1 MKFVSRTCTESKA
14 VPSLGPGT
22 PVGLDELRD
31 IGAYVLL
38 GAPGSGKTTL
48 FEREARE
55 TSGVFDSAR
64 DFTALDRPEWHGK
77 TLFIDAL
84 DERRPRSSSPT
95 HPLDQVRSKLDKLG
109 RPRFR
114 ISCRDADWLGKSD
127 WDHLKRVSPDGSVRV
142 FHLDPL
148 DQDGIYG
155 ILSEILKT
163 QTPEQFVDEATDRGV
178 ERLLDNPLT
187 LKLLV
192 SVTSAGGWPASRSET
207 YERACAILLRETNL
221 EHTAAAQD
229 RPAEKALLEAAEK
242 LCAIQLMAGMDGY
255 SLQPVQADAQFIPF
269 GEVAQ
274 EAREAVHYAL
284 RSRLFVSA
292 ASGMT
297 TVHRHVAEFLA
308 GRYLAGR
315 IHKGTPVTRV
325 LALVTGYDGH
335 VVSDLQGITAWLAV
349 HCKESR
355 VPVTER
361 DPVGTLLY
369 GDISVFTPE
378 EKTLLVRAV
387 AQHLERHKGLKEL
400 FHSRNPRLADL
411 ATPDMADSFRATL
424 STSDEDSTNLLA
436 TLLVLRALQVGPEV
450 PGLADVARTL
460 VRERDRH
467 HDVRNE
473 ALDAYVGQGKGT
485 KDYSTVLSGLLEEVW
500 QGKISDPENELLGR
514 LLSTL
519 YPEPLG
525 AVRAVSYLRSP
536 KHLLHGGA
544 YWRFWSFRI
553 AEETHMQRIAELL
566 DAFADKAAR
575 IRSEFEGRW
584 FGRFGSPFSTIRH
597 LPPSL
602 LARYLESGGSEVE
615 PSRLRAWLELISDSG
630 VVRVGP
636 EERRTLHEWLSARPN
651 MVRSVFRAAA
661 EKSAR
666 DGRVKQV
673 VDHAQRLLLDSP
685 LPPDFDHW
693 CMEQSRQSSDQGD
706 EGLARIFRESAR
718 TIRRRNPSISE
729 PGESVSPSAELNSSL
744 KHKPEGLLAD
754 DGPVRRS
761 EQEPSDD
768 TPDPAEASRDEW
780 QRHTRKRRHLLYE
793 NRCEAAFLEGLAEV
807 YFGNDFLT
815 EGASPQERLLDLLGD
830 HELVEAAVAG
840 LQGTVTRDDLPTERE
855 VLQLHSQGQSY
866 RLALPFLAGMNEIDQ
881 CSGSTVE
888 SHDKSR
894 LRLALAFRYTK
905 QPHHPTLA
913 KPASPGVGGT
923 EVPRWYRDLLKY
935 KPCLPA
941 DVLVRTVR
949 AEIKQGSVLFSELLN
964 FLYEGA
970 YSEVARLASLP
981 LLRLIPVRCTAP
993 QLDGLEVV
1001 LKSAL
1006 LYCDKREL
1014 HVLIEEKLGKKSM
1027 TVGQTVYWLAAGL
1040 FLDPSQYRQRLEG
1053 YVAFDEERI
1062 KHVVKFMAGGL
1073 MDSDRSL
1080 PIQSLDVE
1088 SLEALVARGGRLHRP
1103 LSQGTQAV
1111 RASALIQ
1118 SLVKQLGSDP
1128 SPATTEALER
1138 LLRMPELK
1146 PWHPEIRHSQRHQLE
1161 LRRDSYFSYPSIEQ
1175 LRQTLDNCRPAS
1187 VSDLA
1192 ALTIDRLDGLAR
1204 EIRDGNASLWRQ
1216 FWNVDA
1222 HGVPTTPRHED
1233 RCRDLLLELLKGRGL
1248 EQLGVDLQREAYYSD
1263 DKRADIRAS
1272 FEGSNIPIEIKKSMH
1287 SELWSSIRNQLV
1299 GKYTRDPRSEGYG
1312 IYLVLWFGAQNV
1324 PKPPNGPRP
1333 ENASELR
1340 ERLLDGLEASER
1352 LKISIVVIDVAS
1364 PDIGS
1369 KRPPVAQPAL

>member
-1 MKFVSRTCTESKA
+1 MKFVDRTCTEFKA
-14 VPSLGPGT
+14 VPSLSSGT

-31 IGAYVLL
+31 TGAYILL
-38 GAPGSGKTTL
+38 GAPGSGKTTV

-55 TSGVFDSAR
+55 ASGVFESAR
-64 DFTALDRPEWHGK
+64 DFIALSDRPEWHGK

-84 DERRPRSSSPT
+84 DERRPRSSNPT
-95 HPLDQVRSKLDKLG
+95 HPLDQIRSKLDELG

-155 ILSEILKT
+155 ILSGILKT

-178 ERLLDNPLT
+178 ERLLGNPLI

-192 SVTSAGGWPASRSET
+192 SVTSAGGWPASTAET
-207 YERACAILLRETNL
+207 YERACAILLQETNR

-229 RPAEKALLEAAEK
+229 RPAEKALLEAAGK
-242 LCAIQLMAGMDGY
+242 LCAIQLMTGMDGY
-255 SLQPVQADAQFIPF
+255 SLQPVQKDAQFIPF
-269 GEVAQ
+269 SEADQ
-274 EAREAVHYAL
+274 EAREADYYAL

-292 ASGMT
+292 ARGMT

-315 IHKGTPVTRV
+315 IHNGTPVSRV
-325 LALVTGYDGH
+325 LALVTGFDGH
-335 VVSDLQGITAWLAV
+335 VVSDLQGMTAWLAV
-349 HCKESR
+349 HCKQGR
-355 VPVTER
+355 MPVMER

-369 GDISVFTPE
+369 GDISVFAPE

-387 AQHLERHKGLKEL
+387 AQHLERHTGLKEL
-400 FHSRNPRLADL
+400 FHNRNRRLADL
-411 ATPDMADSFRATL
+411 ATPEMADSFRATL
-424 STSDEDSTNLLA
+424 STSDADSTNLMA
-436 TLLVLRALQVGPEV
+436 TLLVLRALQVGSEV
-450 PGLADVARTL
+450 PGIADVARSL

-467 HDVRNE
+467 HDVRIE
-473 ALDAYVGQGKGT
+473 ALDAYVQQGKGAE
-485 KDYSTVLSGLLEEVW
+485 DYSTVLSGLLEEVW
-500 QGKISDPENELLGR
+500 QGTISDPENELLGR
-514 LLSTL
+514 LLSIL

-525 AVRAVSYLRSP
+525 AARAVSYLRSP

-544 YWRFWSFRI
+544 YWQFWSFRI
-553 AEETHMQRIAELL
+553 AEETDMQRIAELL
-566 DAFADKAAR
+566 DAFADRAAS

-584 FGRFGSPFSTIRH
+584 SGRFGSAFSIIRH

-602 LARYLESGGSEVE
+602 MARYLESGDSEVE
-615 PSRLRAWLELISDSG
+615 PSRLRAWLELISDAG

-636 EERRTLHEWLSARPN
+636 EERRTLQEWLVARPN
-651 MVRSVFRAAA
+651 IVRSVFRVVA

-666 DGRVKQV
+666 GGRSKQV
-673 VDHAQRLLLDSP
+673 VDDAQSLLLDLP
-685 LPPDFDHW
+685 LPPDFEHW
-693 CMEQSRQSSDQGD
+693 CLEQSRQASDQGD
-706 EGLARIFRESAR
+706 EGVARIFQESAR
-718 TIRRRNPSISE
+718 TIRRRDPSSSE
-729 PGESVSPSAELNSSL
+729 PGESVSPRAKLTSSFE
-744 KHKPEGLLAD
+744 HEPEAVLAD
-754 DGPVRRS
+754 DGPVRRL
-761 EQEPSDD
+761 EREPSDD
-768 TPDPAEASRDEW
+768 TPDPAEAPREKW
-780 QRHTRKRRHLLYE
+780 RHYTRERRRLLYE
-793 NRCEAAFLEGLAEV
+793 NRCQPAFLEGLAEV

-815 EGASPQERLLDLLGD
+815 EGAGPRERLLDLLGD
-830 HELVEAAVAG
+830 RELVEAAVAG
-840 LQGTVTRDDLPTERE
+840 LQGTVTRDDVPTDGE
-855 VLQLHSQGQSY
+855 VLRLHSRGESY
-866 RLALPFLAGMNEIDQ
+866 RLALPFLAGMNEIDR

-888 SHDKSR
+888 SLDKSR

-913 KPASPGVGGT
+913 KPASPGFGET
-923 EVPRWYRDLLKY
+923 ELPRWYRDLLKCD
-935 KPCLPA
+935 PGLPA

-949 AEIKQGSVLFSELLN
+949 AEIKQGLVLLSELLN
-964 FLYEGA
+964 FLYEGV

-1006 LYCDKREL
+1006 LYCDTSEL
-1014 HVLIEEKLGKKSM
+1014 HGLIEEKLGKKSM

-1040 FLDPSQYRQRLEG
+1040 FLDPSEYRQRLEG

-1062 KHVVKFMAGGL
+1062 KHLVKFMAGGL
-1073 MDSDRSL
+1073 MDSDCSL
-1080 PIQSLDVE
+1080 PIQSLDVD

-1111 RASALIQ
+1111 RASALIRGF
-1118 SLVKQLGSDP
+1118 VEQLGSDP
-1128 SPATTEALER
+1128 SPAATEALER
-1138 LLRMPELK
+1138 LLQVPELK
-1146 PWHPEIRHSQRHQLE
+1146 PWHPEIRHSQRHQVE

-1175 LRQTLDNCRPAS
+1175 VRQTLDNCRPAS
-1187 VSDLA
+1187 ASDLA

-1216 FWNVDA
+1216 FWNVDG

-1248 EQLGVDLQREAYYSD
+1248 ERLGVDLQREAYYAD

-1272 FEGSNIPIEIKKSMH
+1272 FGDSNIPIEIKKSMH
-1287 SELWSSIRNQLV
+1287 SELWSAIRNQLV
-1299 GKYTRDPRSEGYG
+1299 GKYTRDPGSEGYG

-1324 PKPPNGPRP
+1324 PNPPTGPGP
-1333 ENASELR
+1333 KNASALR
-1340 ERLLDGLEASER
+1340 ERLRDGLAVNER

-1364 PDIGS
+1364 LD
-1369 KRPPVAQPAL
+1369 VD

>member
-1 MKFVSRTCTESKA
+1 MKFVSRTCTEVNA
-14 VPSLGPGT
+14 VSSLGPGT
-22 PVGLDELRD
+22 PVSLHELREA
-31 IGAYVLL
+31 GAYVLL

-55 TSGVFDSAR
+55 TSGVFESAR
-64 DFTALDRPEWHGK
+64 DFIALSDRPEWRGK

-84 DERRPRSSSPT
+84 DERRPRSSNPT

-109 RPRFR
+109 RPGFR

-142 FHLDPL
+142 FNLDPL

-155 ILSEILKT
+155 ILAEILKT
-163 QTPEQFVDEATDRGV
+163 QTPEQFVHEASDRGL

-187 LKLLV
+187 LGLLV
-192 SVTSAGGWPASRSET
+192 SVTSAGGWPASRAET
-207 YERACAILLRETNL
+207 YERACAILLRETNR
-221 EHTAAAQD
+221 EHTAAAQN
-229 RPAEKALLEAAEK
+229 RPAEQALLEAAGK
-242 LCAIQLMAGMDGY
+242 LCALQLMTGMDGY
-255 SLQPVQADAQFIPF
+255 SLQPVQKDAQFISF
-269 GEVAQ
+269 TEVDQ
-274 EAREAVHYAL
+274 EAREADHYAL

-308 GRYLAGR
+308 GCYLAGR
-315 IHKGTPVTRV
+315 IDKGTPVSRV

-335 VVSDLQGITAWLAV
+335 VVSDMQGITAWLAV
-349 HCKESR
+349 HCRQSR
-355 VPVTER
+355 VPVMER

-378 EKTLLVRAV
+378 ERTLLVRAV
-387 AQHLERHKGLKEL
+387 AQHLERHTGLKEL

-411 ATPDMADSFRATL
+411 ATPEMADSFRATL
-424 STSDEDSTNLLA
+424 RTSDEDGTNLLA

-460 VRERDRH
+460 VQERDRH

-473 ALDAYVGQGKGT
+473 ALDAYVRQGKGAE
-485 KDYSTVLSGLLEEVW
+485 DYSTVLSGLLEEVW

-514 LLSTL
+514 LLSAL
-519 YPEPLG
+519 FPEPLG

-536 KHLLHGGA
+536 KHFLHGGA
-544 YWRFWSFRI
+544 YWRFWNFRI
-553 AEETHMQRIAELL
+553 AEETDMQRIAELL
-566 DAFADKAAR
+566 DAFADKAAS
-575 IRSEFEGRW
+575 IPSEFEGRR
-584 FGRFGSPFSTIRH
+584 FGRFGSAFSTIRH

-602 LARYLESGGSEVE
+602 LARYLESGDSEVE
-615 PSRLRAWLELISDSG
+615 PSRLRAWLELISDAG
-630 VVRVGP
+630 TVRPGP
-636 EERRTLHEWLSARPN
+636 EERRTIQEWLAARPN
-651 MVRSVFRAAA
+651 IVKSVFRAVA
-661 EKSAR
+661 EKSASDR
-666 DGRVKQV
+666 RFEQV
-673 VDHAQRLLLDSP
+673 VDNAQRLLLDLP

-693 CMEQSRQSSDQGD
+693 CLEQSRQASDQGD
-706 EGLARIFRESAR
+706 DGVARIFRESAL
-718 TIRRRNPSISE
+718 TIRRRNPSSAE
-729 PGESVSPSAELNSSL
+729 PGESVSPSAKLNSSL
-744 KHKPEGLLAD
+744 NYKQGGVLAD

-761 EQEPSDD
+761 EQESSDD
-768 TPDPAEASRDEW
+768 APDPAEAPREKW
-780 QRHTRKRRHLLYE
+780 RHHTQERRRLLYE
-793 NRCEAAFLEGLAEV
+793 NRCEPAFLEGLAEV

-815 EGASPQERLLDLLGD
+815 KGASPQERLLDLLGD

-840 LQGTVTRDDLPTERE
+840 LQGTVTRDDVPTEEE

-866 RLALPFLAGMNEIDQ
+866 RLALPFLAGMNEIDR
-881 CSGSTVE
+881 CSSSTVE
-888 SHDKSR
+888 ALDKSR

-913 KPASPGVGGT
+913 KPVSPGFGGT
-923 EVPRWYRDLLKY
+923 ELPRWCRDLLKHH
-935 KPCLPA
+935 PRLAA
-941 DVLVRTVR
+941 DVLVRAVR

-964 FLYEGA
+964 FLYEGV

-1014 HVLIEEKLGKKSM
+1014 RALIEEKLGKKSM

-1053 YVAFDEERI
+1053 YVGFDEERI
-1062 KHVVKFMAGGL
+1062 KHLVKFMAGGL
-1073 MDSDRSL
+1073 MHSDCSL
-1080 PIQSLDVE
+1080 PIESLDVD

-1111 RASALIQ
+1111 RASALIRGF
-1118 SLVKQLGSDP
+1118 VEQLGGDP
-1128 SPATTEALER
+1128 SPAATDALGR
-1138 LLRMPELK
+1138 LLQVPELK
-1146 PWHPEIRHSQRHQLE
+1146 PWRPEIRHWQRHQIE
-1161 LRRDSYFSYPSIEQ
+1161 LRRDSYFSYPSIQ
-1175 LRQTLDNCRPAS
+1175 QVRQTLDNCQPAS

-1192 ALTIDRLDGLAR
+1192 ALTIDRLDDLAR
-1204 EIRDGNASLWRQ
+1204 EIRDGDASLWRQ
-1216 FWNVDA
+1216 FWNVDGR
-1222 HGVPTTPRHED
+1222 GVPTTPRHED

-1248 EQLGVDLQREAYYSD
+1248 ERLGVDLQREAYYAD

-1272 FEGSNIPIEIKKSMH
+1272 FRGFKIPIEIKKSVH
-1287 SELWSSIRNQLV
+1287 AELWSAIRNQLV
-1299 GKYTRDPRSEGYG
+1299 GKYTRDPGSEGYG
-1312 IYLVLWFGAQNV
+1312 IYLVLWFGTQNV
-1324 PKPPNGPRP
+1324 PNPPRGPGP
-1333 ENASELR
+1333 QSASALR
-1340 ERLLDGLEASER
+1340 ETLRDGLAADER
-1352 LKISIVVIDVAS
+1352 LKISIAVIDVARV
-1364 PDIGS
+1364 DIG
-1369 KRPPVAQPAL
+1369 

>member
-1 MKFVSRTCTESKA
+1 MKFVARTCTESKA
-14 VPSLGPGT
+14 VSSLGPGT
-22 PVGLDELRD
+22 PVSLDELRD

-48 FEREARE
+48 FEREARK
-55 TSGVFDSAR
+55 TSGVFESAR
-64 DFTALDRPEWHGK
+64 DFIALSDRREWRGTA
-77 TLFIDAL
+77 LFIDAL
-84 DERRPRSSSPT
+84 DERRPRSSDPT
-95 HPLDQVRSKLDKLG
+95 HPLEEVRRKLDKLG

-163 QTPEQFVDEATDRGV
+163 QTPEQFVDEARDRGV

-192 SVTSAGGWPASRSET
+192 SVTSAGGWPASRAET
-207 YERACAILLRETNL
+207 YERACAILLRETNR
-221 EHTAAAQD
+221 EHIATAQD
-229 RPAEKALLEAAEK
+229 RPAENALLEAAGK
-242 LCAIQLMAGMDGY
+242 LCAIQLMTGMDGY
-255 SLQPVQADAQFIPF
+255 SLQPVQKDAQFIPF
-269 GEVAQ
+269 TEVGP
-274 EAREAVHYAL
+274 EGREADHYAL

-292 ASGMT
+292 SSGMT

-308 GRYLAGR
+308 GRYLASR
-315 IHKGTPVTRV
+315 IHKGTPLSRV

-335 VVSDLQGITAWLAV
+335 VVSDLQGLTAWLAV
-349 HCKESR
+349 HCNESR
-355 VPVTER
+355 VPVMER

-387 AQHLERHKGLKEL
+387 AQHLERHTGLKEV

-411 ATPDMADSFRATL
+411 ATPEMADSFRATL
-424 STSDEDSTNLLA
+424 RTSDEDSTNLLA
-436 TLLVLRALQVGPEV
+436 TLLVLRALQAGPEV
-450 PGLADVARTL
+450 PGLADVARGL

-467 HDVRNE
+467 QDVRNE
-473 ALDAYVGQGKGT
+473 ALDAYLRQGKGAE
-485 KDYSTVLSGLLEEVW
+485 DYSTVLSGLLEEVW
-500 QGKISDPENELLGR
+500 QGTIPDPENELLGR
-514 LLSTL
+514 LLSAL

-525 AVRAVSYLRSP
+525 SLRAVSYLSSP
-536 KHLLHGGA
+536 KHFRHGGA
-544 YWRFWSFRI
+544 YWRFWSVRI
-553 AEETHMQRIAELL
+553 AEETDMQRIAELL
-566 DAFADKAAR
+566 DAVADKAAS

-584 FGRFGSPFSTIRH
+584 FGRFGSALSTIRH

-615 PSRLRAWLELISDSG
+615 PSRLRAWLELISDAG

-636 EERRTLHEWLSARPN
+636 EERRTLQEWLSARPN
-651 MVRSVFRAAA
+651 IVRSVFRAAA

-666 DGRVKQV
+666 DGRVKQL

-693 CMEQSRQSSDQGD
+693 CMEQSRQASDQGD
-706 EGLARIFRESAR
+706 EGVARIFRESAR

-729 PGESVSPSAELNSSL
+729 PGENASPSAGPNSSL
-744 KHKPEGLLAD
+744 KHKPEGALAD

-761 EQEPSDD
+761 EH
-768 TPDPAEASRDEW
+768 TPDPAEAPRQKW
-780 QRHTRKRRHLLYE
+780 RHHTRERRRLLYE
-793 NRCEAAFLEGLAEV
+793 NRCQPVFLEGLAEV

-815 EGASPQERLLDLLGD
+815 EGARPQERLLDLLGD

-866 RLALPFLAGMNEIDQ
+866 RLALPFLAGMNEIDR

-888 SHDKSR
+888 SLDKSR

-913 KPASPGVGGT
+913 RPASPRFGET
-923 EVPRWYRDLLKY
+923 DLPRWYRDLLEY
-935 KPCLPA
+935 NPGLPA

-949 AEIKQGSVLFSELLN
+949 AEIKQGLVLFSELLN

-1014 HVLIEEKLGKKSM
+1014 HALIAEKLEKKSM

-1040 FLDPSQYRQRLEG
+1040 FLNPSQYRQRLEG

-1062 KHVVKFMAGGL
+1062 KHLVKFMAGGL
-1073 MDSDRSL
+1073 MDSDCSL
-1080 PIQSLDVE
+1080 PIQSLDVD
-1088 SLEALVARGGRLHRP
+1088 SLEALVVRGGRLHRP
-1103 LSQGTQAV
+1103 PSQGTQAV
-1111 RASALIQ
+1111 RASALIR
-1118 SLVKQLGSDP
+1118 SFVEQLGSDP
-1128 SPATTEALER
+1128 SPAATGTLER
-1138 LLRMPELK
+1138 LLQMPELK
-1146 PWHPEIRHSQRHQLE
+1146 PWRPEIRHSQRHQVE
-1161 LRRDSYFSYPSIEQ
+1161 LHRDSCFSYPSIEQ
-1175 LRQTLDNCRPAS
+1175 VLQTLDNCRPAS

-1216 FWNVDA
+1216 FWNVNSR
-1222 HGVPTTPRHED
+1222 GVPTTPRHED
-1233 RCRDLLLELLKGRGL
+1233 RCRDLLLELLKGRGM
-1248 EQLGVDLQREAYYSD
+1248 ERLGVDLQREGYYAD

-1272 FEGSNIPIEIKKSMH
+1272 FAGFNIPIEIKKSMH
-1287 SELWSSIRNQLV
+1287 RELWSAIRNQLV
-1299 GKYTRDPRSEGYG
+1299 GKYTRDPGSEGYG

-1324 PKPPNGPRP
+1324 PNPPRGPSP
-1333 ENASELR
+1333 QTASALR
-1340 ERLLDGLEASER
+1340 ERLRDGLAADER

-1364 PDIGS
+1364 LDIG
-1369 KRPPVAQPAL
+1369 